1 MEEYLFSI
9 IIPVYN
15 NANFLEKCIKS
26 VLNQKIKDVQVILVN
41 DRSTDGSEKI
51 CKKYRKKFNL
61 SLINNKKRLGVSIS
75 RNNGIKLAKGKY
87 IVFLD
92 SDDYLLK
99 NSLIKLKKIIL
110 KSSFPDVVLNNC
122 KRNRIPP
129 NFNYILNFFDNKIKK
144 RNQFFFILNKNKI
157 VLNECWN
164 LVISKKLIIKNKIF
178 FKKIKIAEDI
188 CFIIKVFLLMKN
200 ILINKNA
207 ILFNRSRLGTLKH
220 TLGVEAAYSYIVTLA
235 ELSKLLMQYSNI
247 DFIKKYLEFRIH
259 KIIFYLGTYLM
270 LLNKNETIQLSIK
283 IRNFIK
289 EVNFLKKTSISKK
302 IIYILRSKTP
312 LDVITN
318 HQRFVNNRVM
328 SSLKRHY
335 YSFTS
340 ASIFCADMAGKAVVK
355 ILKKNK
361 IPIDEIYDDDLIF
374 KGKKIYSIPIKILP
388 KKKFIPHEIKKK
400 IFIVCNFEKKTFL
413 NISRK
418 LIKKGLSKDQILHLH
433 F

>member
-1 MEEYLFSI
+1 
-9 IIPVYN
+9 
-15 NANFLEKCIKS
+15 
-26 VLNQKIKDVQVILVN
+26 LNQKIKDVQVILVN

-75 RNNGIKLAKGKY
+75 RNSGIKLAKGKY

-110 KSSFPDVVLNNC
+110 KSSFPDVILNNC
-122 KRNRIPP
+122 KRNRIPH

-157 VLNECWN
+157 VLNEVWN

-178 FKKIKIAEDI
+178 FKKIKIMEDI
-188 CFIIKVFLLMKN
+188 CFIIKLFLLMKN

-207 ILFNRSRLGTLKH
+207 ILFNRSRLGSLKH
-220 TLGVEAAYSYIVTLA
+220 TLGVEATYSYIVTLA
-235 ELSKLLMQYSNI
+235 ELSKLLIQYSNI
-247 DFIKKYLEFRIH
+247 DCIKKYLEFRIH
-259 KIIFYLGTYLM
+259 KLIFYLGSYLM
-270 LLNKNETIQLSIK
+270 LLNKNETIQLSIKIRNYIK

-312 LDVITN
+312 LDILTN

-328 SSLKRHY
+328 SSLKRQY

-340 ASIFCADMAGKAVVK
+340 VSIFCADMAGRAVVK
-355 ILKKNK
+355 ILKNNE

-418 LIKKGLSKDQILHLH
+418 LIKKGLSKDQILYLH